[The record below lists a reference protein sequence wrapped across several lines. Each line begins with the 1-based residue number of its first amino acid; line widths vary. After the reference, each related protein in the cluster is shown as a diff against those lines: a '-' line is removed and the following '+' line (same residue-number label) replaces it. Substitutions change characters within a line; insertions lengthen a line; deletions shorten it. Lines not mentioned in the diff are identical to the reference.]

1 MVTGYPRITGFA
13 PVLVAEEASIAGY
26 LQSTTGQ
33 VIAEAKSY
41 LDNQNYLLISARVKG
56 GNSGGPVINR
66 KGEVVGLITG
76 DLETSGKAEWLGFAA
91 AIPSTE
97 ILSFLKEVQLGN
109 AEVRDLEFQIENN
122 HIYLK

>member
-1 MVTGYPRITGFA
+1 M
-13 PVLVAEEASIAGY
+13 
-26 LQSTTGQ
+26 
-33 VIAEAKSY
+33 AEAKSY

-66 KGEVVGLITG
+66 RGEVVGLITG
-76 DLETSGKAEWLGFAA
+76 DLETSGKADWLGFAA

-97 ILSFLKEVQLGN
+97 ILSFLKEVELGN
-109 AEVRDLEFQIENN
+109 VEVRDLKFQVENN